1 MSYST
6 IDIIIII
13 DLVVNDIII
22 MHVYYYGYDY
32 SYDSM
37 IISCY

>member
-22 MHVYYYGYDY
+22 MHVYHNGYD
-32 SYDSM
+32 
-37 IISCY
+37 